1 MNQKGQVYW
10 SIRTEDVIR
19 YLGTSPRGL
28 SSDEAKKRLS
38 QFGYNVLDSK
48 RKRGVFSL
56 LISQFKSPIVLILI
70 CATGLSFFLH
80 DPVDALIIVTIVVI
94 SGLLGFW
101 QERGAQNAVEKLLET
116 LQIKSAVLRD
126 GTQADIPAKEIVPGD
141 VVILNAGANVPA
153 DCLILESK
161 DLFVN
166 EAPLTGETYPVE
178 KTPSLLPEETS
189 LSRRVN
195 SLIISASQGS
205 EGMGFAIPSNMAKDI
220 SESLIQHGK
229 VVRGYMGVNIQD
241 ITPEM
246 AKSLKLKEQVKGA
259 IVTDVVPG
267 GPAEKAGVE
276 QGDII
281 VQYNGNKVDDVTQLR
296 NMVAATS
303 PGDSA
308 KVTVL
313 RNNKEMELSMTVG
326 DLAKAQKEA
335 KLQVGDELMGVAVQK
350 VTPQIAKEMGLKETA
365 GVIITNVAPGSVA
378 EQVGLEKGDII
389 YRVGNTEVNDPGE
402 FSKLISK
409 AAKEGG
415 ALLLVRDVKTG
426 NVGYITVPLQ

>member
-267 GPAEKAGVE
+267 GPAEKAGV
-276 QGDII
+276 
-281 VQYNGNKVDDVTQLR
+281 QYNGNKVDDVTQLR